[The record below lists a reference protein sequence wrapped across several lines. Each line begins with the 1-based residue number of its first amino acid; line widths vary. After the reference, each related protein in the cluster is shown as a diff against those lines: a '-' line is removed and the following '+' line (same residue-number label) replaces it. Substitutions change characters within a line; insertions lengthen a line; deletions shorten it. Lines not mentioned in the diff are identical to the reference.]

1 MAAAA
6 ATSTATSIVTAACG
20 VESLS
25 CEKEGGLVACGV
37 AAANATSTA
46 ACGVESLS
54 CEKGKLVVCAV
65 AANELVSAEMSVA
78 WGFLER

>member
-6 ATSTATSIVTAACG
+6 ATSTATSIV
-20 VESLS
+20 
-25 CEKEGGLVACGV
+25 
-37 AAANATSTA
+37 TA

-78 WGFLER
+78 WGFFERRYAALG